1 MTLKLLLVIIP
12 AVKKAWL
19 YSRSETDQSIILVH
33 ITEDNC
39 KIFLKFEKKC
49 RPLLSYLP
57 KERVLYD
64 IRLQNSHR
72 KTIS

>member
-1 MTLKLLLVIIP
+1 MKKDLIFLDHLIETTLKLLLVIIP

-39 KIFLKFEKKC
+39 KIFLKFEKNVDH
-49 RPLLSYLP
+49 Y
-57 KERVLYD
+57 
-64 IRLQNSHR
+64 
-72 KTIS
+72 